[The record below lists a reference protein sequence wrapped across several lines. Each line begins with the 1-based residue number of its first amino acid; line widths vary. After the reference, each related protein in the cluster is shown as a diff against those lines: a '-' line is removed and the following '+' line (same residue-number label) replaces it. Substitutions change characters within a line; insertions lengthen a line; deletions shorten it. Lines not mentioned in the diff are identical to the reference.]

1 VRQRVKHKV
10 IIVGLAGVALALG
23 LFKLM
28 QDVVAYIETVS
39 GEED

>member
-1 VRQRVKHKV
+1 MKHKV
-10 IIVGLAGVALALG
+10 IIVGLAGVALASALG

-39 GEED
+39 DEED